1 MRQFRRVYDLEV
13 NVALILNNL
22 QLNRHNTPPTAQLHF
37 GDSDGCAVIVNIK
50 LEGKPVDEFSLKEM
64 TALGL
69 EAAKHLTNQI

>member
-1 MRQFRRVYDLEV
+1 MRQPRRVNDLEV

-22 QLNRHNTPPTAQLHF
+22 HLFRLNTPPTAQLHF